1 MSYSISEEEKVLLQD
16 LINKLKSENNYET
29 GTKKFNNGLIS
40 SIKNS
45 DGKDIFYKY
54 INKNNV
60 MRGFEYKTGLNIDTQ
75 KFDFDLKGI
84 CSPGLYFSNIE
95 SISNFT
101 GYGSELWKVAV
112 PEGLPIL
119 DFKNISNSNSN
130 SIITD
135 YYKAKSPSIY
145 LVDSASKGTEKYAN
159 WLLNTNYANNA
170 ELLKSCQDLSNIQY
184 YSNNMNIDIN
194 DVLFNK
200 DIEYDC
206 VFDTKQKKY
215 LFVKAIFDN
224 DFENDLTKPLIN
236 KNHDLYDK
244 TYYDTIFETKYKN
257 KFYEKKLKS
266 LKISDTADAFIV
278 YKNNRF
284 FKYLKNTYFPEL
296 TTHLKSNNLKL
307 NLDID
312 FDNAKTL
319 LEDYLKE
326 INIDSDK
333 LFTILK
339 EGNAII
345 SGSLI
350 LSKLLKNKFKS
361 NDIDIYINN
370 PNPLS
375 EHPIMNFF
383 KVGTKRQGRKLG
395 NIDIS
400 INSIGEHTPYS
411 MNPVDKIVNLS
422 LYSVEKK
429 ISTQIQL
436 IFINEDPFNF
446 INNNFDFDFCKVAF
460 DGDKFISNHWMN
472 VINSSGSISEQYLET
487 CWNLKTR
494 MSKYRIAKTIERVD
508 KYMKRGFEI
517 INYNS
522 LLDLAIKNLE
532 FNEEE
537 CKTN

>member
-1 MSYSISEEEKVLLQD
+1 MSYTISEEEKVLLQD

-29 GTKKFNNGLIS
+29 GTTKFENGLIS
-40 SIKNS
+40 SIKIS

-60 MRGFEYKTGLNIDTQ
+60 MRGFEYKTGLNIDKQ

-101 GYGSELWKVAV
+101 DYGSELWKIAV

-119 DFKNISNSNSN
+119 DFKSISNSSM
-130 SIITD
+130 ID
-135 YYKAKSPSIY
+135 YYKAKSASIY
-145 LVDSASKGTEKYAN
+145 LVDSASKGTDKYAN

-170 ELLKSCQDLSNIQY
+170 ELLKSCQDLNNIQY
-184 YSNNMNIDIN
+184 YSNNINIDIN
-194 DVLFNK
+194 DMLFNK
-200 DIEYDC
+200 DIEYDT
-206 VFDTKQKKY
+206 VFETKQKKY
-215 LFVKAIFDN
+215 LFMKAIFDN
-224 DFENDLTKPLIN
+224 DLENDLTKPLIN

-257 KFYEKKLKS
+257 KFYEKRLKS

-284 FKYLKNTYFPEL
+284 FKYLKKTYFPAL

-307 NLDID
+307 NLDVD
-312 FDNAKTL
+312 LDNAKTL

-350 LSKLLKNKFKS
+350 LSKLLNNKFKS

-370 PNPLS
+370 PNQLS
-375 EHPIMNFF
+375 EHPIMDFF
-383 KVGTKRQGRKLG
+383 KVGAKRQGRKFG

-411 MNPVDKIVNLS
+411 MNPVNKIVNLTV
-422 LYSVEKK
+422 YSVEKK
-429 ISTQIQL
+429 IFTQIQL

-460 DGDKFISNHWMN
+460 DGDKFISNHWIN

>member
-1 MSYSISEEEKVLLQD
+1 MSYTISEEEKVLLQD

-119 DFKNISNSNSN
+119 DFKNISNSNS
-130 SIITD
+130 IITD

-224 DFENDLTKPLIN
+224 DFENDLTNPLIN
-236 KNHDLYDK
+236 KNYDLLDES
-244 TYYDTIFETKYKN
+244 YYDTIFETKYKN

-278 YKNNRF
+278 YKNNKF
-284 FKYLKNTYFPEL
+284 FKYLRNTYFPEL
-296 TTHLKSNNLKL
+296 TNHLKSKHL
-307 NLDID
+307 NLSVDID
-312 FDNAKTL
+312 FNNAKNL
-319 LEDYLKE
+319 LEDYLKNS
-326 INIDSDK
+326 NIDYER
-333 LFTILK
+333 LFTLLK

-350 LSKLLKNKFKS
+350 LSKLLNNKFKS

-370 PNPLS
+370 LNPLRI
-375 EHPIMNFF
+375 HPIMDFF
-383 KVGTKRQGRKLG
+383 KIGAKTKNKSDS
-395 NIDIS
+395 NIKIR

-411 MNPVDKIVNLS
+411 MNPVDKIVNLTV
-422 LYSVEKK
+422 YSKK
-429 ISTQIQL
+429 NKIITEIQL
-436 IFINEDPFNF
+436 IFINEEPFNF
-446 INNNFDFDFCKVAF
+446 INKNFDFDFCKVAF
-460 DGDKFISNHWMN
+460 DGDKFISNHWIN
-472 VINSSGSISEQYLET
+472 VTNSSGSISEQYLDT

-522 LLDLAIKNLE
+522 LLDLAIKKLE
-532 FNEEE
+532 FNEEDS
-537 CKTN
+537 KSSI